1 MILIENKTGSSVNHR
16 TYDCYPDRDYLN
28 YELDTAV
35 VWVTASEPINTQGW

>member
-35 VWVTASEPINTQGW
+35 VWITAGKVEDYNKW